1 MFDVLDELEG
11 ALDVAR
17 LRRLVDRAEFLRIR
31 AARAS
36 ERAGEWQADG
46 SVSARISRV
55 ITDGRSLPLD
65 VGRATRT
72 VAAAPWRALVV
83 RDGGCTHPG
92 CDRPPGWCEAHH
104 VKHWAD
110 GGTTTLDS
118 LKLYCDRHHHDA
130 HQRPRGPDPPATAD
144 DVTQP
149 EPALRLAAFVVR

>member
-11 ALDVAR
+11 ALDKVAADDPPVDVAR

-130 HQRPRGPDPPATAD
+130 HQRPRTTRTRPARPQRRMT
-144 DVTQP
+144 
-149 EPALRLAAFVVR
+149 